1 MGPPEG
7 GPNARLGD
15 FSAIFDVPGSVYNR
29 VQMSI
34 AQSAQNRNAPL
45 TVADNGVGFLAV
57 SAWSGFDWLWHGFST
72 HRAGVSRAYLSQA
85 QDLAHNAGQ
94 LNLGFTV
101 ADTAENVGENRQR
114 WVEAV
119 SGNRATSLRTVRQ
132 IHSNR
137 SVVTPRDWAGIE
149 GGSVPEAD
157 GIMTNERGF
166 LIGVQTAD
174 CIPVLVA
181 DPERHAVAAFH
192 AGWRGT
198 VARIVELGV
207 AKMRAEFGSEPADLV
222 AAIGPGIGGC
232 CYTVGSEV
240 MEKFSADFSCC
251 DELFRVA
258 GDGLSPGLRLD
269 LTEANRRQLM
279 AAGIPASSIAVVGG
293 CTACQPELFYSH
305 RASGGHAGRMMAVI
319 GVR

>member
-1 MGPPEG
+1 MP
-7 GPNARLGD
+7 
-15 FSAIFDVPGSVYNR
+15 
-29 VQMSI
+29 I
-34 AQSAQNRNAPL
+34 AQNTQNMDASL
-45 TVADNGVGFLAV
+45 TVADNGVGFIAV

-72 HRAGVSRAYLSQA
+72 HRGGVSRAYLGD
-85 QDLAHNAGQ
+85 DLVEDSAHEPGQ
-94 LNLGFTV
+94 LNLGFTP
-101 ADTAENVGENRQR
+101 ADTAENVRENRQR

-119 SGNRATSLRTVRQ
+119 SGNRATPLRTVRQ

-137 SVVTPRDWAGIE
+137 SLVTPRDWAATE
-149 GGSVPEAD
+149 SGSVPEAD

-181 DPERHAVAAFH
+181 DPANRAVAAFH

-207 AKMRAEFGSEPADLV
+207 AKMRAEFGSDPADLV
-222 AAIGPGIGGC
+222 AAIGPGIGAC
-232 CYTVGSEV
+232 CYTVGAEV
-240 MEKFSADFSCC
+240 LEKFSADFSYC
-251 DELFRVA
+251 DELFRA
-258 GDGLSPGLRLD
+258 GGDGLRPDLSLD

-293 CTACQPELFYSH
+293 CTSCQPGLFYSH
-305 RASGGHAGRMMAVI
+305 RASRGHAGRMMAVI
-319 GVR
+319 GIR